1 MMIAG
6 SWFAPMAQRSTM
18 TACAGQK
25 PSIANLWD
33 YPSEEGKVRT
43 ADAIRMLD
51 QDERAVFTTGDLR
64 AIFPE
69 RSEKTFTGGLSR
81 LVAGGVLTRAARG
94 VYVKQRTGDLAATPY
109 LLEMIA
115 VALRQGH
122 ACYLSLLTALNH
134 YSLISQMT
142 WSITVMTTGRKGR
155 FDTPFGTIAFTHTER
170 SAGEIE
176 AGTVD
181 VGQPLRWARPF
192 TALEDLRRTRR
203 NLELVDIDPDE
214 LELIHEEMGLPPITE
229 EEQRQLRW
237 WQQLPWAE
245 PWRPVAVGAR

>member
-1 MMIAG
+1 M
-6 SWFAPMAQRSTM
+6 
-18 TACAGQK
+18 
-25 PSIANLWD
+25 
-33 YPSEEGKVRT
+33 EGKVRT

-51 QDERAVFTTGDLR
+51 RDKRAVFTTGDLR

-94 VYVKQRTGDLAATPY
+94 VYVNERKLDIHDTLD
-109 LLEMIA
+109 MIA
-115 VALRQGH
+115 LALRQGH
-122 ACYLSLLTALNH
+122 ACYLSLQTALSR
-134 YSLISQMT
+134 YSVISQMT
-142 WSITVMTTGRKGR
+142 WTITVMTTGRKGR
-155 FDTPFGTIAFTHTER
+155 FHTPFGTIAFTHTER

-181 VGQPLRWARPF
+181 VGQPLRWAKPF

-245 PWRPVAVGAR
+245 PWQPVAVGAR